1 MPEPAHSDS
10 GSNLADEPTTVGS
23 EPLSV
28 DIPHLVELAAVAE
41 PEYVEYLGV
50 RLPKGT
56 GEEEQVPLK
65 KEGYVED
72 EFSQELQ
79 RDLATAFALHQP
91 VFVEAGTS
99 VGKSSAVRKMAHELG
114 WSVHYINMK
123 GSDDTSSL
131 MGQYAPNPD
140 RHSTE
145 DPEYVFANGPVT
157 AAIEEAIKGHK
168 VLLMVDEFNAAT
180 PDILIRL
187 HEVIDAYEDSGMV
200 SVTEDASKRLK
211 VVRDNLSI
219 VALGNAPSRS
229 GSEYSERHPL
239 DPAQFRRWV
248 YIKLPEELPEES
260 VEGYVDATFG
270 LKKGTEVAEPD
281 ESKYLHSGERTLTRE
296 ELGAIPGMADMA
308 EQIRIFHY
316 MVKSQAKASEIGR
329 DQPQKISYDD
339 REEINRV
346 AEFICHFYNGDLNAT
361 VHRALEYYYANKLAD
376 PTERQEMIGKIHTIK
391 VEDTGDS
398 RRRGVSGSTAELPND
413 PETLSDPDYI
423 ARRLAELQ
431 VFIGPAGPAKDPLI
445 LTALAGNNSLTA
457 RPMRQ
462 VAKDKPGNTKAFG
475 KSLAGVMGTFAESEI
490 NSLLLTGKHSAGF
503 NGLVGHDAIA
513 HYGGEDLFIVEIK
526 SKIDSF
532 DEQDINAIITSL
544 AGLSQTPELVGLM
557 MFLKEAG
564 KKPSATALGMRYIKY
579 PNTPAVKLDILERDA
594 NLFGLTENEK
604 TMAIAWAISGDD
616 SNVAS
621 EVRNQFIEDGY
632 EEALAI
638 SLAGLDTGWA
648 WEIREV
654 LKGRVSNAT
663 FAKSMSGCFSLRAW
677 QEREEH
683 FASTPDYYAMSI
695 GNNWVLQALSAVES
709 LGTTSSPASGVS
721 SGSSSPIG
729 TPIAGSAFAPAGS
742 PISPPPSTSSAT
754 DDSETDWEDYY
765 GEGETEDEP
774 PPRPPTPNPPPPPTH
789 SPGWGPTAS
798 QKKKP
803 KPPRPNRGYK

>member
-1 MPEPAHSDS
+1 MPEPALGDS
-10 GSNLADEPTTVGS
+10 GSDVANEPTPVGS
-23 EPLSV
+23 EPSSV
-28 DIPHLVELAAVAE
+28 DMPHLVELAAVAE
-41 PEYVEYLGV
+41 PQYVEYLGV

-168 VLLMVDEFNAAT
+168 VILMVDEFNAAT

-211 VVRDNLSI
+211 VVRENLSI
-219 VALGNAPSRS
+219 VALGNAPSRN

-270 LKKGTEVAEPD
+270 LKKGTEVAKPN

-308 EQIRIFHY
+308 EQIRIFHF
-316 MVKSQAKASEIGR
+316 MVKSQAKAGEIGR

-346 AEFICHFYNGDLNAT
+346 AEFICNFYNGDLNAT

-376 PTERQEMIGKIHTIK
+376 PTERQEMIDKIHTIK

-398 RRRGVSGSTAELPND
+398 RRRGVSGSSSTAELPSD
-413 PETLSDPDYI
+413 PETLRDPEYI
-423 ARRLAELQ
+423 AKRLQELQ
-431 VFIGPAGPAKDPLI
+431 VFIGPAGPAKDPVI
-445 LTALAGNNSLTA
+445 LTALAGNPSETA
-457 RPMRQ
+457 FTIRIDT
-462 VAKDKPGNTKAFG
+462 KNKSGNTKAYG
-475 KSLAGVMGTFAESEI
+475 KSLAGVMGADVESDL
-490 NSLLLTGKHSAGF
+490 NGLLMASRHSAGF
-503 NGLVGHDAIA
+503 NGMVGHDVVS
-513 HYGGEDLFIVEIK
+513 HYGGEEQFIEVIK
-526 SKIDSF
+526 SDIDSF

-544 AGLSQTPELVGLM
+544 AGLSQTPGLSELMVV
-557 MFLKEAG
+557 LKEAG
-564 KKPSATALGMRYIKY
+564 KKPSAFALGMRYIKY
-579 PNTPAVKLDILERDA
+579 PNTTAVKLELLELDV
-594 NLFGLTENEK
+594 NLFGLTESEK
-604 TMAIAWAISGDD
+604 LTAIAWAISGDD
-616 SNVAS
+616 SSTAS
-621 EVRNQFIEDGY
+621 DIRNEFITNRN

-638 SLAGLDTGWA
+638 SLAGLDTDWA
-648 WEIREV
+648 WGIREI
-654 LKGRVSNAT
+654 LEGRVSEAT
-663 FAKSMSGCFSLRAW
+663 LAKSMSGCFSPRAW
-677 QEREEH
+677 QAREDH
-683 FASTPDYYAMSI
+683 YADKPDYYAMSI
-695 GNNWVLQALSAVES
+695 GNNWVLQALNAVES
-709 LGTTSSPASGVS
+709 LGTTSTPASGVPT
-721 SGSSSPIG
+721 GSSPIG
-729 TPIAGSAFAPAGS
+729 TPMAGSAFAPAGS
-742 PISPPPSTSSAT
+742 PISSPPTAS
-754 DDSETDWEDYY
+754 
-765 GEGETEDEP
+765 
-774 PPRPPTPNPPPPPTH
+774 RPPTPNPPPPPTH
-789 SPGWGPTAS
+789 SPGWGPTSS
-798 QKKKP
+798 QQNSEP
-803 KPPRPNRGYK
+803 KRNHSWGAEL